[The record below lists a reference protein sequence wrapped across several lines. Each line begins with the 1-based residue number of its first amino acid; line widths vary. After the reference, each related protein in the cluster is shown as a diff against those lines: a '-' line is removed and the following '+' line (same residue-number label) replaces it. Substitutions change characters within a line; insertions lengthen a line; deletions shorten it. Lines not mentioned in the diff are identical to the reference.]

1 MSDGGAPASG
11 GVWCRS
17 AAASSLE
24 ARFCSCLLLP
34 RRRWPPRLRL
44 RRQAGFAGHARWH
57 RFPVSIYGDD
67 DGLVVFS
74 GDAFWWILIRLLF
87 PGCGVS
93 VGVDGASARRSK
105 DEVCWA
111 LSSRVWDGAPLY
123 PQWVCFPSQRLH
135 RRCRIFW
142 AFAIDWWW
150 RRRFPAP
157 IVCGEVVADVRS
169 VD

>member
-44 RRQAGFAGHARWH
+44 RRQVGFAGHARWH

-93 VGVDGASARRSK
+93 IGVDGASGEDPRMRFVGLYLLAFGMGLLCTPSGFAFRVSGFVVGAGFSGPLLLTGGGGAGFQLRSSA
-105 DEVCWA
+105 VRW
-111 LSSRVWDGAPLY
+111 WPT
-123 PQWVCFPSQRLH
+123 
-135 RRCRIFW
+135 IF
-142 AFAIDWWW
+142 
-150 RRRFPAP
+150 
-157 IVCGEVVADVRS
+157 
-169 VD
+169 